1 MIGVVVQRP
10 GAIALE
16 ERPVPEPDAG
26 EVVVAVA
33 ACGLCAT
40 DRHIAAGTFP
50 AALPRIL
57 GHEIVGTVTALGRN
71 VNDLKVG
78 DRVALNPN
86 RPCGVCAPCRRG
98 DVHLCLHL
106 ENLGIS
112 RDGGLAPY
120 VVAAANQAHPLPDG
134 LAFSTAV
141 LTEPLSCCLHGLD
154 LAGIRAGDR
163 VVVTGLGPIGR
174 MMAVIARRAGA
185 AEVYAVEPD
194 AGVRQDAQT
203 LVDRAEST
211 WLADLSGVDVV
222 VEASGHPEALAAALD
237 HVRPGG
243 TVLQFG
249 VAEPDARV
257 SLSPYAVYRREI
269 RLVGAFTNPFTMDRA
284 IALLAAGAL
293 PVDQILEPPRS
304 LDAVP
309 AWLTGSGRPTGRKA
323 WVEAKTSFEAR

>member
-1 MIGVVVQRP
+1 MTAVVVRGPGVV
-10 GAIALE
+10 ALE
-16 ERPVPEPDAG
+16 ERPIPKPDAG
-26 EVVVAVA
+26 EVLVAVA

-50 AALPRIL
+50 ATFPRIL
-57 GHEIVGTVTALGRN
+57 GHEIVGTVTAVGGD
-71 VNDLKVG
+71 VPGLKPG

-86 RPCGVCAPCRRG
+86 RPCRTCAPCRRG

-106 ENLGIS
+106 QNLGIS
-112 RDGGLAPY
+112 QDGGLAPFI
-120 VVAAANQAHPLPDG
+120 VAHGDQAHRLPDS
-134 LAFSTAV
+134 LAFAAAV

-154 LAGIRAGDR
+154 LAGVRPGDR

-174 MMAVIARRAGA
+174 LMAVLSRRAGA
-185 AEVYAVEPD
+185 ASVYAVEPNAAVRED
-194 AGVRQDAQT
+194 ARH
-203 LVDRAEST
+203 LVDRADAT
-211 WLADLSGVDVV
+211 WLPELPEADVV
-222 VEASGHPEALAAALD
+222 VEAAGHPDALAAALE
-237 HVRPGG
+237 HVRAGG

-257 SLSPYAVYRREI
+257 PLSPYAVYRREI

-284 IALLAAGAL
+284 VTLLAAGAI
-293 PVDQILEPPRS
+293 PVEAILEPPRT

-323 WVEAKTSFEAR
+323 WVSEVPA